1 MYNLTAIV
9 REAINLAIPY
19 SYKLEIYKES
29 LQIYAITGLFSP
41 TLFVITNQ
49 C

>member
-1 MYNLTAIV
+1 
-9 REAINLAIPY
+9 
-19 SYKLEIYKES
+19 

-49 C
+49 CWIIYIFFQSTKS